1 MAFSDWAKAKRE
13 IFAACDLSGFLKAH
27 YSLLGSAA
35 PPRGVE
41 QSPVMAACWVAA
53 DLGESSSFL
62 YPFFV
67 LIPSASSSDLF
78 TAISQSLFVLLFQ

>member
-1 MAFSDWAKAKRE
+1 MAFSDWAKAKRK
-13 IFAACDLSGFLKAH
+13 IFVACDLSGFLKAH

-35 PPRGVE
+35 APRGVE
-41 QSPVMAACWVAA
+41 PGPVMATRWVAA
-53 DLGESSSFL
+53 DLGESSSSF

-67 LIPSASSSDLF
+67 IPSASSSDLF

>member
-1 MAFSDWAKAKRE
+1 MAFSDGPKRRGE
-13 IFAACDLSGFLKAH
+13 IFVACDLSGFLKAH

-35 PPRGVE
+35 APRGVE
-41 QSPVMAACWVAA
+41 QSPVMATCWVAA
-53 DLGESSSFL
+53 DLGESSSFF

-67 LIPSASSSDLF
+67 IPSPSSSDLF